1 MRENKIGLLALQET
15 HLSDQL
21 AEQASNLYQRR
32 LSIINSPHP
41 SNLTGSAE
49 IAFVINKELVKVEDV
64 ITHMLIPGRAMY
76 ILLKWHHTSTLNAI
90 NIYAPN
96 NLSKHPQF
104 WLELQ
109 ERWAYLHLPKPD
121 LLLGDFNLMEDLI
134 DRAPARHEND
144 RAVTALREC
153 RQTLSVRDS
162 WRLRFPIEHAFTFT
176 THGHTMS
183 RIDRIYAK
191 EDLEDSLSDW
201 THDTPS
207 IPTDHKMVTVRLA
220 LTNSPLIGKD
230 RWSWPLGLLHD
241 KELNKYINQK
251 GQQLHTEMK
260 NLPPND
266 RTTNVQTLWQTF
278 KDNIKREAAKAARK
292 QIPKITQ

>member
-1 MRENKIGLLALQET
+1 MKGHTSQLTGTGPISKWSAISKTMRENKIGLLALQET

-32 LSIINSPHP
+32 LSITNSPHP
-41 SNLTGSAE
+41 NNLTGSAG
-49 IAFVINKELVKVEDV
+49 IAFVINKELVKAEDV
-64 ITHMLIPGRAMY
+64 ITHVLIPGRVMY

-90 NIYAPN
+90 N
-96 NLSKHPQF
+96 K
-104 WLELQ
+104 
-109 ERWAYLHLPKPD
+109 WADLHLPKPD
-121 LLLGDFNLMEDLI
+121 LLLGDFNLTEDLI
-134 DRAPARHEND
+134 DRAPARHKND

-153 RQTLSVRDS
+153 RQALKC
-162 WRLRFPIEHAFTFT
+162 AFTFT

-191 EDLEDSLSDW
+191 EDLEDNLIDW
-201 THDTPS
+201 THDAPG
-207 IPTDHKMVTVRLA
+207 IPTNHKMVTVRLA

-266 RTTNVQTLWQTF
+266 RTINAQTLWQTF
-278 KDNIKREAAKAARK
+278 KDDIKREAVKAAKK